1 MIGGLFSSLAA
12 FATGAVLNFVVA
24 VSPNQHGFT
33 IQTAGL
39 IIMGVAGAGVFL
51 TALALVTEGDW
62 HQYQAV
68 VPQGRSSLTSR
79 DDRRP

>member
-1 MIGGLFSSLAA
+1 VIRGLFSCLAA

-24 VSPNQHGFT
+24 VNPSHHGFT

-51 TALALVTEGDW
+51 TALALATEGDW
-62 HQYQAV
+62 RRYQAV
-68 VPQGRSSLTSR
+68 VPQGRASLAGR
-79 DDRRP
+79 DDRQS